1 MMKFNYSEPE
11 FKVVKAATEDVMTT
25 SLHTISDDPWDT
37 SGGNSSSNAVMP
49 IN

>member
-1 MMKFNYSEPE
+1 MMKFNYCEPE

-25 SLHTISDDPWDT
+25 SLQTIDADPWDV
-37 SGGNSSSNAVMP
+37 SGGDSTSNSVMP